1 MRTAGA
7 ATAIPSE
14 ALLRERLAP
23 LAIRGDL
30 DLVVLFGSRVKGR
43 AGARSDLDVGIQCRD
58 AADLDVWYRVLAPQ
72 LGTDRLDL
80 VDLRRADPLLAF
92 EIARTGHVLFERE
105 PGRFHEFQ
113 ARASLRYADTA
124 KLRAAQRRAIL
135 VFLQQAG
142 LA

>member
-1 MRTAGA
+1 MSEPQKISIDNGKLRVPDNPI
-7 ATAIPSE
+7 IPFIE
-14 ALLRERLAP
+14 
-23 LAIRGDL
+23 GDGTGP
-30 DLVVLFGSRVKGR
+30 DIWRASVRVF
-43 AGARSDLDVGIQCRD
+43 D
-58 AADLDVWYRVLAPQ
+58 AAVAKAYGGTRESYREEAPQ
-72 LGTDRLDL
+72 HTLT
-80 VDLRRADPLLAF
+80 LLAF